1 MHQSPI
7 TIHTLANFLPHCP
20 PPAQTPRIMT
30 LGFLGSGKMATALAR
45 GVMASGAFEP
55 EDLMIAD
62 VVVAAAEKLAQVTG
76 AHIARDNREL
86 AGKSDAIVLCV
97 KPYDALAVLQ
107 DTSKELVGK
116 LVISIVAGLST
127 KALQEAAGPGAR
139 IVRVMPNTPALVH
152 QGAAAYAL
160 AASANIGDADVVER
174 IFGAVGFVA
183 RVKEDAL
190 DAVTGLSGSGPAFVF
205 MVIEALADGGVL
217 MGLPRELALQLAAQ
231 TVGGAAKMVRE
242 TGEHP
247 AVLRDQ
253 VTSPGGTTIAGV
265 EALEKNG
272 LRAALL
278 GAVRAATE
286 RARELGAGK

>member
-1 MHQSPI
+1 
-7 TIHTLANFLPHCP
+7 
-20 PPAQTPRIMT
+20 MT

-55 EDLMIAD
+55 EDIIISD
-62 VVVAAAEKLAQVTG
+62 VASAAAETLAQATG

-86 AGKSDAIVLCV
+86 AGKSDVIVLCV
-97 KPYDALAVLQ
+97 KPYDALSALKAA
-107 DTSKELVGK
+107 SAELVGK

-127 KALQEAAGPGAR
+127 KTLQEAAGSGAR

-160 AASANIGDADVVER
+160 APSANVGDADVVER
-174 IFGAVGFVA
+174 IFGAVGFIA
-183 RVKEDAL
+183 RVKEEAL
-190 DAVTGLSGSGPAFVF
+190 DAVTGLSGSGPAYIY

-217 MGLPRELALQLAAQ
+217 MGLPRALALQLAAQ
-231 TVGGAAKMVRE
+231 TVAGAAKMVRE
-242 TGEHP
+242 SGEHP

-272 LRAALL
+272 LRGALL
-278 GAVRAATE
+278 AAVRAATE
-286 RARELGAGK
+286 RAHELGAGK